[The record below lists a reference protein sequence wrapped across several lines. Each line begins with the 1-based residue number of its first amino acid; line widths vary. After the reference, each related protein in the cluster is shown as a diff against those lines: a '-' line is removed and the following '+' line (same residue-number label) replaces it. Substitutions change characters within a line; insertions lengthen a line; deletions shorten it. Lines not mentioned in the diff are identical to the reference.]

1 MGLILRSS
9 SLANPGDSVTV
20 KGSTLDWVEGDGNLV
35 YLLNKI
41 NSGGGGSPYLKTGGA
56 SWSGTGLVYDVTALE
71 YYFNGDKNTSAT
83 QVTLDASDATYDR
96 FDAIVVDEDGVVS
109 VIKGTAEA
117 NPITPTI
124 LENQLLVQYIL
135 VGDGN
140 ITVTGS
146 AMVNAG
152 NITVVDFTTSKYYGN
167 ISSAVSGNITYNL
180 TNAVSGAKAIMFHQD
195 STEPILPIKT
205 FKKNSTDY
213 VLSSINVITL
223 TFINNDCILCEMHNL
238 MSASIEPE
246 LMVWLNKGGVA
257 SGFVLKAMND
267 FLMEIKPMR
276 SRILRMNVM
285 FGETF
290 ASMFIPLII
299 NTDGSNVPLAG
310 SLSYDTNVGYISS
323 DWIMSGA
330 TAGLTVASTTKS
342 ISSNFSPL
350 NVAEF
355 GLDDASFGMFYNAS
369 GLGGVPHNSRAVI
382 GGNIDLYIYSQN
394 YPANTGIQL
403 NGSKITTSQLS
414 SGFPLIVN
422 RSSNSSVDLYIS
434 GVKTTYSNASTAK
447 TADVPSFGLPYI
459 QGNVT
464 VQLIGGYFIG
474 KSLTDIQAALLR
486 SAWVTLHTK
495 LNHKVS

>member
-1 MGLILRSS
+1 MAILNLVKRLI
-9 SLANPGDSVTV
+9 
-20 KGSTLDWVEGDGNLV
+20 KGSPLTYVEGDNNLTDIENELNTPNDGKTYGRKNSNLEQLSDVATSGNYNDLTNKPTKTSDF
-35 YLLNKI
+35 LNDSGFITAGAIPSIPTKTSEI
-41 NSGGGGSPYLKTGGA
+41 TNDSGFITAGAIPSPQTLSITGNDLSISGGNTVTLPSGGG
-56 SWSGTGLVYDVTALE
+56 LE
-71 YYFNGDKNTSAT
+71 S
-83 QVTLDASDATYDR
+83 
-96 FDAIVVDEDGVVS
+96 
-109 VIKGTAEA
+109 
-117 NPITPTI
+117 
-124 LENQLLVQYIL
+124 
-135 VGDGN
+135 
-140 ITVTGS
+140 
-146 AMVNAG
+146 AG
-152 NITVVDFTTSKYYGN
+152 NITNVTFEKSKYYGN

-180 TNAVSGAKAIMFHQD
+180 TGAVSGAKAIIFHQD

-213 VLSSINVITL
+213 VISSINVITL

-299 NTDGSNVPLAG
+299 NIDGSNVPLAG

-369 GLGGVPHNSRAVI
+369 GLAGVPHNSRAVI
-382 GGNIDLYIYSQN
+382 GGNIDLYMYSSN
-394 YPANTGIQL
+394 YPAYTGIQL

-459 QGNVT
+459 QGNAT

>member
-1 MGLILRSS
+1 MANKRIDQLGVASNAEVQLATKIPIDVNGNMKSAKVQQIGDKI
-9 SLANPGDSVTV
+9 LANIKTV
-20 KGSTLDWVEGDGNLV
+20 
-35 YLLNKI
+35 
-41 NSGGGGSPYLKTGGA
+41 
-56 SWSGTGLVYDVTALE
+56 
-71 YYFNGDKNTSAT
+71 NGQS
-83 QVTLDASDATYDR
+83 L
-96 FDAIVVDEDGVVS
+96 I
-109 VIKGTAEA
+109 
-117 NPITPTI
+117 
-124 LENQLLVQYIL
+124 
-135 VGDGN
+135 GDGN

-180 TNAVSGAKAIMFHQD
+180 TNAVSGAKAIIFHQD

-213 VLSSINVITL
+213 VISSINVITL

-369 GLGGVPHNSRAVI
+369 GLGGGPHNSRAVI
-382 GGNIDLYIYSQN
+382 GGNIDLYMYSSN
-394 YPANTGIQL
+394 YPAYTGIQL

-459 QGNVT
+459 QGNAT